1 MIRTEIAPGLTVAGQ
16 PNGEDIAGLAAAGY
30 ALLINNRPD
39 GEEAGQPG
47 SEAERE
53 SAEAAGLAYRHLP
66 VTGAT
71 ITRAEIEN
79 FRDAVA
85 GASGPVLAHC
95 RSGTRSLTLWVLG
108 EVLAG
113 RMRRAD
119 VLPFGAARGF
129 DLTGAVG
136 WLNAH
141 APETD
146 DRPGASA

>member
-1 MIRTEIAPGLTVAGQ
+1 MVLTEIDAKLLVGGQ
-16 PNGEDIAGLAAAGY
+16 PTPDEIAGFGAKGI

-39 GEEAGQPG
+39 GEEPAQPG
-47 SEAERE
+47 SA
-53 SAEAAGLAYRHLP
+53 AEAAAAGRGGLAYLHLP

-71 ITRAEIEN
+71 ITRADIDG
-79 FRDAVA
+79 FREALERA
-85 GASGPVLAHC
+85 PGPVVAHC

-113 RMRRAD
+113 RMRRED
-119 VLPFGAARGF
+119 VLAYGAARGF

-141 APETD
+141 APESGG
-146 DRPGASA
+146 GAPA

>member
-1 MIRTEIAPGLTVAGQ
+1 MVITEIAPGLTVAGQ
-16 PNGEDIAGLAAAGY
+16 PTSQDIAGFGPAGF

-47 SEAERE
+47 SEAERAA
-53 SAEAAGLAYRHLP
+53 AEGAGLAYRHLP

-71 ITRAEIEN
+71 ITRAEVEA
-79 FRDAVA
+79 FRAAVE
-85 GASGPVLAHC
+85 GAAGPVIAHC

-113 RMRRAD
+113 HMRRED
-119 VLPFGAARGF
+119 VLAYGAARGF

-141 APETD
+141 APEG
-146 DRPGASA
+146 GAPA

>member
-1 MIRTEIAPGLTVAGQ
+1 MVFTEIEPGLTVAGQ
-16 PNGEDIAGLAAAGY
+16 PRGGDIAGFGPAGF

-47 SEAERE
+47 SEAERVAAE
-53 SAEAAGLAYRHLP
+53 SAGLAYRHLP

-71 ITRAEIEN
+71 ITRAEIDA
-79 FRDAVA
+79 FRAAVQ
-85 GASGPVLAHC
+85 GAAGPVIAHC

-119 VLPFGAARGF
+119 VLAYGAARGF

-141 APETD
+141 APEGGD
-146 DRPGASA
+146 AA